1 MRLYEFTES
10 NLNEGTYKFSGKT
23 GKMEYDNSDP
33 DQRHGI
39 YIDGKLKQAFSTK
52 DEADNVVRRDRRF
65 ANGIVKKIVSN

>member
-23 GKMEYDNSDP
+23 GQMEYDNSDP

-39 YIDGKLKQAFSTK
+39 YINNKLIQTFNSK
-52 DEADNVVRRDRRF
+52 DEADNAVKRDRRF
-65 ANGIVKKIVSN
+65 ANGVVKKIVA